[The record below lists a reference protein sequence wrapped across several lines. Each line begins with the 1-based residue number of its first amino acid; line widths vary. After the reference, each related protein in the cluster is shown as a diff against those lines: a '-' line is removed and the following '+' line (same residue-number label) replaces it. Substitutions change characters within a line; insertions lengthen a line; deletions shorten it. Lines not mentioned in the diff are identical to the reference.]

1 MRGPAPRKTQ
11 TYKPATMLNERW
23 QYALQVL
30 GVSSESQF
38 TMKYPTAASML
49 GLSAAGVN
57 ATCSSSSIPY
67 PNLTGAQ
74 ILSLDATPVMNYSL
88 PRSYPSVTYTAPTT
102 NSSSIS
108 FCNVTIVYTHPG
120 EGDTIKVQV
129 WLPASSSWNSRFM
142 GTGGGGFAT
151 GYFDSALAPAIAAGY
166 SAASTDGGHDPAVF
180 SAEPWALL
188 SPGNVNLYL
197 LQDFASVALNDMT
210 VLGKAVTESF
220 YGVKPKY
227 SYWNGCSTGGRQG
240 HMMAQRYP
248 TAYDGIHASAP
259 AINWAQMVP
268 ATYWPQ
274 FVMNQLKVYPSAC
287 ELNAITAAAVK
298 ACDELDG
305 VADGVIS
312 AVGLCNFN
320 ASSVVGSQA
329 TCSNNPTQTVSSG
342 AAAIAQAAWDGS
354 TSSEGAFQW
363 YGLTRNSP
371 LTGLAGTTCDS
382 SNQNCVQAPFQAC
395 VDWISAFI
403 KKNTSFPITN
413 MTHKEYDSIFHASVQ
428 QYTSIIGTNDPDL
441 SEFRD
446 AGGKMLAVHGLA
458 DQLIPTNGTVDY
470 YQKVEKLDPSVRD
483 YYRFYEAPG
492 MGHCSGGSG
501 AVPEDMMAALV
512 KWVEGG
518 DAPETLPAKTTTSN
532 GTVKEI
538 GLCQFPLVNAYKGGD
553 INKAS
558 SYECRDSF

>member
-1 MRGPAPRKTQ
+1 
-11 TYKPATMLNERW
+11 MLNNERW
-23 QYALQVL
+23 KYALQVL
-30 GVSSESQF
+30 GVSSEFQF

-57 ATCSSSSIPY
+57 ASCSSSSIPY
-67 PNLTGAQ
+67 PDLTGAQ

-88 PRSYPSVTYTAPTT
+88 PPSYPSLTKTAPIT

-166 SAASTDGGHDPAVF
+166 SAASTDGGHDPALA

-248 TAYDGIHASAP
+248 DAYDGIHASAP
-259 AINWAQMVP
+259 AINVIQ
-268 ATYWPQ
+268 
-274 FVMNQLKVYPSAC
+274 
-287 ELNAITAAAVK
+287 
-298 ACDELDG
+298 ACDDLDG
-305 VADGVIS
+305 VTDGIIS

-320 ASSVVGSQA
+320 ASSVIGTQA
-329 TCSNNPTQTVSSG
+329 TCSDNTTQTVSSG
-342 AAAIAQAAWDGS
+342 AAAIAQAAWNGS
-354 TSSEGAFQW
+354 TSSSGAFQW

-371 LTGLAGTTCDS
+371 LTGLAGTTCSS
-382 SNQNCVQAPFQAC
+382 SNQNCTQAPFQAC

-413 MTHKEYDSIFHASVQ
+413 MTHSEYDRIFHASVQ
-428 QYTSIIGTNDPDL
+428 QYTPIIGTNDPDL

-483 YYRFYEAPG
+483 YYRFYEVPG
-492 MGHCSGGSG
+492 MGHCGGGSG